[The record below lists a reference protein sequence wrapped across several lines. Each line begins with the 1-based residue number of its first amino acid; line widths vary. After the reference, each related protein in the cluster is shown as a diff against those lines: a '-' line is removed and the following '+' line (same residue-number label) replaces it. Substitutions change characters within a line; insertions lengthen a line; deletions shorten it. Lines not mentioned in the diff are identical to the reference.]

1 MNDLLL
7 VERKL
12 NIVLPKLC
20 KKLGMDYKVIRIS
33 GGFKIFSMD
42 NKPIAYVSLID
53 KKFELFDEFNNVPRY
68 LRRMLIEDLRFIT
81 LFNVNES
88 EIEKRFA

>member
-20 KKLGMDYKVIRIS
+20 KKLGMDYKVIRIR
-33 GGFKIFSMD
+33 GGFKG
-42 NKPIAYVSLID
+42 
-53 KKFELFDEFNNVPRY
+53 
-68 LRRMLIEDLRFIT
+68 
-81 LFNVNES
+81 
-88 EIEKRFA
+88 